1 VRKTPAVRVV
11 IDFFY
16 ERLKRHI
23 RELEARQA
31 AA

>member
-1 VRKTPAVRVV
+1 MPAVRVV
-11 IDFFY
+11 IDFLY

-23 RELEARQA
+23 RDLEANQA